1 MSQYRYYLNGTLVN
15 EAGGMGTVCHDH
27 QAHRSTR
34 GIEVT
39 QDATITFNGA
49 AYDTSTAISE
59 TQGSTIPSTC

>member
-15 EAGGMGTVCHDH
+15 EAEGWERLVTTIKRN
-27 QAHRSTR
+27 RSTR

-49 AYDTSTAISE
+49 AYDTLYGYKQ